1 MIPPD
6 ISQQS
11 DYIVLQIS
19 QEAIQNCDTSEYVA
33 LLHGITDSLQSFEVA
48 FQKYVLLI
56 SGYDDDPREL
66 YQIPEVVSFIKDL
79 NSKLP
84 FWLYFVNTSDKKFFS
99 WMIACLCQAMSLD
112 QDEETIYA
120 DFNAEAYNDLIE
132 YQFRN
137 IVKLMS
143 GLGMR
148 ESIQEKVLKAL
159 SANLASL
166 MVVENG
172 SINDSDGN
180 LSYNFFTVRHTPQSS
195 HFLVKQTD

>member
-1 MIPPD
+1 MNEFDSSPPD
-6 ISQQS
+6 NSQQS
-11 DYIVLQIS
+11 DYTVLQIS
-19 QEAIQNCDTSEYVA
+19 QEAIQNCDTSEYVT
-33 LLHGITDSLQSFEVA
+33 LLHGITGSLQSFEAA
-48 FQKYVLLI
+48 FQRYVFLI

-112 QDEETIYA
+112 QDDETIYA
-120 DFNAEAYNDLIE
+120 DFNADTYNDLIE
-132 YQFRN
+132 YQFSN

-143 GLGMR
+143 GLGMV

-159 SANLASL
+159 STNLAAL
-166 MVVENG
+166 MVVEN
-172 SINDSDGN
+172 
-180 LSYNFFTVRHTPQSS
+180 
-195 HFLVKQTD
+195 

>member
-1 MIPPD
+1 MQVLIPPD

-11 DYIVLQIS
+11 DYIVLQIP
-19 QEAIQNCDTSEYVA
+19 QEAIQNCDTSKYVT
-33 LLHGITDSLQSFEVA
+33 LLHGATGSLQSFEAA

-56 SGYDDDPREL
+56 SGYDEDQREL

-84 FWLYFVNTSDKKFFS
+84 FWLYFVNTGDKRFFS

-120 DFNAEAYNDLIE
+120 DFNADAYNELIE
-132 YQFRN
+132 TQFSN
-137 IVKLMS
+137 TLKLMT
-143 GLGMR
+143 GLGMG
-148 ESIQEKVLKAL
+148 ESIQEKVLKEL

-166 MVVENG
+166 MIVEN
-172 SINDSDGN
+172 
-180 LSYNFFTVRHTPQSS
+180 
-195 HFLVKQTD
+195 

>member
-1 MIPPD
+1 MQVLIPPD

-11 DYIVLQIS
+11 DYTVLQIP

-33 LLHGITDSLQSFEVA
+33 LLHGNTDSLQSFEAA

-66 YQIPEVVSFIKDL
+66 YQIPEVVSFIKNL

-84 FWLYFVNTSDKKFFS
+84 FWLYFVNTGDKRFFS

-120 DFNAEAYNDLIE
+120 DFNADVYNDLIE
-132 YQFRN
+132 YQFSN

-143 GLGMR
+143 GLGMG
-148 ESIQEKVLKAL
+148 ESIQEKVLKEL
-159 SANLASL
+159 SANLAAL
-166 MVVENG
+166 MVVEN
-172 SINDSDGN
+172 
-180 LSYNFFTVRHTPQSS
+180 
-195 HFLVKQTD
+195 

>member
-1 MIPPD
+1 LQVLIPPD
-6 ISQQS
+6 IAPQS
-11 DYIVLQIS
+11 DHIVLQIS
-19 QEAIQNCDTSEYVA
+19 QENIKDCNTSEYVT
-33 LLHGITDSLQSFEVA
+33 LLHGATGTIQSFEVA
-48 FQKYVLLI
+48 FQRYVFLI

-84 FWLYFVNTSDKKFFS
+84 FWLYFVNTADKRFFS

-120 DFNAEAYNDLIE
+120 DFNADVYNDLIE
-132 YQFRN
+132 YQFNN

-143 GLGMR
+143 GLGMG
-148 ESIQEKVLKAL
+148 ESIQEKVLKDL

-166 MVVENG
+166 MVVEN
-172 SINDSDGN
+172 
-180 LSYNFFTVRHTPQSS
+180 
-195 HFLVKQTD
+195 